1 MDYVSHNT
9 LGGRIG
15 EGLQGN
21 QIVDLGVVENGGDN
35 PNQSLKINNVTK
47 SETGQSTTIVIGN
60 VDIGSGGGGGTISGI
75 LVGYLR
81 DLMTDWTQPMV
92 DFVTEDISNTV
103 LPNYLN
109 NMPNSQNTMYLR
121 DISNIQQYAPGY
133 WDASGLWVGVPENE
147 WTDNQLIATF
157 ALSSLGVVNRGL
169 LLYLDN
175 VDLQK
180 QVNTIADQI
189 RNELAP
195 KLMPTQTGIMV
206 DVTASALID
215 MRYLWY
221 VEEYGPPVNGIFDP
235 IKLARFV

>member
-121 DISNIQQYAPGY
+121 DISNIQQYAPGSNVSEG
-133 WDASGLWVGVPENE
+133 D

-215 MRYLWY
+215 MRYLFY
-221 VEEYGPPVNGIFDP
+221 VEKYGPPMNGVFDP
-235 IKLARFV
+235 IKLAEFV

>member
-21 QIVDLGVVENGGDN
+21 QIVDLGVAENGGDN

-47 SETGQSTTIVIGN
+47 SETGQTTTIVIGN
-60 VDIGSGGGGGTISGI
+60 VDIGSGGGGTISSI
-75 LVGYLR
+75 LAGYLR

-121 DISNIQQYAPGY
+121 DISNISQYAPGS
-133 WDASGLWVGVPENE
+133 DVAEGD

-215 MRYLWY
+215 MRYLFY
-221 VEEYGPPVNGIFDP
+221 VEKYGPPMNGVFDP
-235 IKLARFV
+235 IKLAEFV